1 MVVSLS
7 IKKYALITGV
17 VIAIIIVIIVILQSY
32 NLNSQ
37 SSTNSIAGQINLYNP
52 SNVAFIVAL
61 VISYLLGIVH
71 GITPDEH
78 TWPITFSYAVGSGST
93 KGGMKA
99 GLIFSSGFTLQ
110 RAVLSEVAYFAL
122 AGIFMTAFAFGLTY
136 VFVGIAMLVAGIYIK
151 RENIYPHWHTIED
164 KLGVLFH
171 VHKEGSKDQRME
183 YEHKKNPIDSSDM
196 SAELKQVPSKLAF
209 VHGLIAGFGFGAFAL
224 IIYTVLSPSMPSPW
238 LGWLPGFL
246 FGIGTMTMQVT
257 FGAFFGRWLTKVKK
271 LTKHGITFVSR
282 SISSDVLLYGGIAFA
297 IGGAAILAFP
307 QLLEYAI
314 VTPIQVHNLHNLGIG
329 FFMVIIVVVLI
340 GILSY
345 RAAMKKAVRLYSHK
359 RAVRRS

>member
-1 MVVSLS
+1 MT
-7 IKKYALITGV
+7 IKKYALIAG
-17 VIAIIIVIIVILQSY
+17 IIIVGIIAILVALQFY
-32 NLNSQ
+32 NQNSQ
-37 SSTNSIAGQINLYNP
+37 SANNSIIGQINLYNP
-52 SNVAFIVAL
+52 SNVAFIAAL
-61 VISYLLGIVH
+61 IISYLLGIVH

-122 AGIFMTAFAFGLTY
+122 AGIFMTAFAFGVTY
-136 VFVGIAMLVAGIYIK
+136 VFVGVAMLAAGVYIK
-151 RENIYPHWHTIED
+151 RKDMYPHWHAIED
-164 KLGVLFH
+164 RLGVLFH
-171 VHKEGSKDQRME
+171 MHKEGSKDQRME
-183 YEHKKNPIDSSDM
+183 FEHKKNPIDSSDM
-196 SAELKQVPSKLAF
+196 SSELKQIPSKLAF

-246 FGIGTMTMQVT
+246 FGMGTMTMQVT

-271 LTKHGITFVSR
+271 LTKQGITFVSR

-297 IGGAAILAFP
+297 VGGAAILAFP

-329 FFMVIIVVVLI
+329 FFLVIIVVVII

-345 RAAMKKAVRLYSHK
+345 RASMKKAVRLYSRK
-359 RAVRRS
+359 RTLRGSRF